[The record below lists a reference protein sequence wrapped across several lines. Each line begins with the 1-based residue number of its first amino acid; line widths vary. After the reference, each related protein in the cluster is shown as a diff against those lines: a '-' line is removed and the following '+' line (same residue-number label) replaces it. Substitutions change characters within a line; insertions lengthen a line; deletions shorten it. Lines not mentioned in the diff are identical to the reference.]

1 MVFFYVA
8 VGTAPMMLFGFMAVL
23 GIVSGQLASIPVIRS
38 QKTLGHI
45 RSSVLH
51 TTCDTEYLNRR
62 GAEVGGL
69 SSLFFGVL
77 RGSWAA
83 KRPTRGL

>member
-1 MVFFYVA
+1 MVCLYVV
-8 VGTAPMMLFGFMAVL
+8 VGTAPMMLFGFIAVL
-23 GIVSGQLASIPVIRS
+23 GIVQGQLASIPVIRS

-62 GAEVGGL
+62 GAEDGTGPR
-69 SSLFFGVL
+69 S
-77 RGSWAA
+77 RGRQPLQFCALYLGH
-83 KRPTRGL
+83 RL